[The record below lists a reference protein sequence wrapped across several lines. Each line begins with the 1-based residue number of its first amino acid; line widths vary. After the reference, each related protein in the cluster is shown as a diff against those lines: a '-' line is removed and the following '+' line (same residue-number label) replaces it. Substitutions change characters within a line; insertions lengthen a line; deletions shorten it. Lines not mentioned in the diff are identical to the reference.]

1 MSHSKSEET
10 TDGQRKLS
18 KTSDTLAT
26 KDTGIEGQDVA
37 GEELAQFH
45 AKAKARRKSRQK
57 RVQYQFLFKA
67 GAFLIMLTVVMI
79 SKKIQQWYKSEDS
92 GTPSPEADQGKPN
105 GEL

>member
-1 MSHSKSEET
+1 M
-10 TDGQRKLS
+10 
-18 KTSDTLAT
+18 AT
-26 KDTGIEGQDVA
+26 KDSIEGPDL
-37 GEELAQFH
+37 GDELAQFH

-67 GAFLIMLTVVMI
+67 GAFLIMLMVVMI

-92 GTPSPEADQGKPN
+92 RNLSPEAAQGKPN

>member
-1 MSHSKSEET
+1 MPHSKSEDT
-10 TDGQRKLS
+10 ADGHGKLFQAP
-18 KTSDTLAT
+18 DTMAT
-26 KDTGIEGQDVA
+26 KDTGIEGQDPA

-92 GTPSPEADQGKPN
+92 GNLSPEAAQGKSN